1 MSIMSKLTASYLA
14 GFIDGEGY
22 LGLHPAIRGKNGRTS
37 YSAELKIA
45 STDQFIIVW
54 MQKSFGGIIYE
65 KKPNNP
71 KHKDSLNWT
80 LQGKNLKPF
89 LQKIHPYLRLK
100 KKQCE
105 LLLRK
110 IKLQESVMRNIPN
123 PNISRIN
130 KQREN
135 KRLINLAYRDSQ
147 RKEIENIYLQ
157 LRKLNK
163 RGK

>member
-1 MSIMSKLTASYLA
+1 MSKLTASYLA

-22 LGLHPAIRGKNGRTS
+22 LGLHPAIRGKNERIS
-37 YSAELKIA
+37 YSAELKVA
-45 STDQFIIVW
+45 STDKDIIRW
-54 MQKSFGGIIYE
+54 MQKSYGGNLYE
-65 KKPNNP
+65 RKPNNP
-71 KHKDSLNWT
+71 KHKESLTWT

-89 LQKIHPYLRLK
+89 LQKIQPYLRLK

-110 IKLQESVMRNIPN
+110 IKLQESVMINIPH

-130 KQREN
+130 KQRDN
-135 KRLINLAYRDSQ
+135 KRIKNLAYRDEQ

-157 LRKLNK
+157 LRRLNK